1 MNQVTSFMPAGRKE
15 QLTYLINL
23 IFIVTGITFLVH
35 DYFSDYR
42 VDGYWSIGSIR
53 EVELI
58 VVGVVVIGLLR
69 LGFTQAAKLT
79 TSLSLTL
86 IFCVTP
92 VFITLNYL
100 EMYYINTLL
109 LPVIA
114 VIPSLVYTHK
124 ENKGLIVSLFVLS
137 IVINFVSERVVFG
150 IKAVDPSDLQFYNYH
165 FVLFSMAKVFTSVFI
180 YVNITQMFRQNE
192 DFEARIVSANDEL
205 HRNNALIQD
214 QKRQIEEQ
222 NQALKKSA
230 LELKNLDTVKS
241 TFFANIS
248 HEFRTPLTL
257 LLGPLEE
264 QIRQATD
271 PAEAERF
278 TMMKRNANRLLN
290 LVNQLLDLSKLESGS
305 MRLQA
310 SHGELTALL
319 RPLASQFLSIAQSR
333 QLEFRVDVP
342 QEVFLWYD
350 ADKVEKIVMNLLGN
364 AFKFTSPGGVVSL
377 AVREHHEDGT
387 AAGWV
392 EIEVSDSGI
401 GIETD
406 QLEKIFDRFYQVSD
420 SARREY
426 EGTGL
431 GLALVKELVGVHRG
445 SIRVYSNPGQGSL
458 FSLRLPMGSGHL
470 SADEM
475 VDGQSGYEGKAWDMD
490 GLAQVAPEI
499 KHVSTDRPLI
509 LVVEDSADLRRYLEQ
524 CLVDSYDVVLALN
537 GEEGIETA
545 ITRQPDLIVSDLM
558 MPKVDGIALVKLVK
572 SDERTSHIP
581 VVLLTAKADAA
592 SRLEGI
598 EVGADDYLAKPFER
612 AELRARIQNLIESR
626 RVLREKYAAPRV
638 FRLGEISVESIDDRF
653 MKKVLVSIEAHLAD
667 DAFGVNVLAEEVNMS
682 TVQLYR
688 KLKTLAGTTPNDLI
702 KAVRLDRAKMLLEHG
717 AGNVSEVAVQTGF
730 RNLSYFT
737 KCFKEKFGVKPSEA

>member
-1 MNQVTSFMPAGRKE
+1 MTRLTSFMPPGRKE

-58 VVGVVVIGLLR
+58 VVGVVVIGLLQ
-69 LGFTQAAKLT
+69 LGFTRAAKLT

-92 VFITLNYL
+92 GFITLNYL

-137 IVINFVSERVVFG
+137 VVINFVCERVVFS

-205 HRNNALIQD
+205 HRNNTLIQD

-264 QIRQATD
+264 QIRQAKD

-319 RPLASQFLSIAQSR
+319 RPLTSQFLSIAQSR
-333 QLEFRVDVP
+333 QLEFRVDMP

-377 AVREHHEDGT
+377 AVREHQEDGA
-387 AAGWV
+387 AAGWA

-401 GIETD
+401 GIEAD

-431 GLALVKELVGVHRG
+431 GLALVKELVGVHHG

-458 FSLRLPMGSGHL
+458 FSLRLPLGRGHL
-470 SADEM
+470 SPEEIVA
-475 VDGQSGYEGKAWDMD
+475 GQSNYETKAWDMA
-490 GLAQVAPEI
+490 GLAQVASEDN
-499 KHVSTDRPLI
+499 HVSTDRPVI

-524 CLVDSYDVVLALN
+524 CLMDSYDVALAIN
-537 GEEGIETA
+537 GEEGVEAA

-653 MKKVLVSIEAHLAD
+653 MKNVLVSIEAHLAD
-667 DAFGVNVLAEEVNMS
+667 YAFGVNVLAEEVNMS
-682 TVQLYR
+682 AVQLYR
-688 KLKTLAGTTPNDLI
+688 KLKTLAGTTPNELI
-702 KAVRLDRAKMLLEHG
+702 KAVRLDRAKMLLEQG
-717 AGNVSEVAVQTGF
+717 AGNVSEVAAQTGF

-737 KCFKEKFGVKPSEA
+737 KCFKEKFGLKPSEA